1 MLQSRHL
8 RSLALTCSLFIG
20 VLIFHHLG
28 GGDIGFTPLLAP
40 LLLGSLLFFSY
51 KPLVAF
57 EGPGLALVIVLFQG
71 LGHFTVASG
80 AMKSDTKMLI
90 SHIFAAGITY
100 FLARRLDL
108 VASAY
113 DAIINAIVPLLTSW
127 VLSAPQALNLLIG
140 SSPVE
145 QIKNEFKY
153 LILGRAPPFIV
164 SA

>member
-40 LLLGSLLFFSY
+40 LLLGSLLLFTY

-57 EGPGLALVIVLFQG
+57 EGPTLALVIVIFQG

-90 SHIFAAGITY
+90 SHIFAAGFTY
-100 FLARRLDL
+100 FLASRLDL
-108 VASAY
+108 LASAY
-113 DAIINAIVPLLTSW
+113 DALVNAIVPSFSSW
-127 VLSAPQALNLLIG
+127 VLIAPQAHNVPIG
-140 SSPVE
+140 VSPLD
-145 QIKNEFKY
+145 QIKNEFRY
-153 LILGRAPPFIV
+153 LILGRAPPVIA